1 LALFD
6 ALFAPAA
13 RHHNPRDSRREARRN
28 TLSREH
34 LRPHIDFLTKLAQAS
49 GVETLRRIRVRVGRP
64 PRRIARRVLGVP
76 VDVVLL
82 EDLIQSRVER
92 MHSATRQFVRHHP
105 RRAQAGR
112 RSSAGRRAL

>member
-1 LALFD
+1 LRSIVISPSRITAAGGAQFRTLASRRPPEDIVRAVDLGTLALFD

-49 GVETLRRIRVRVGRP
+49 GVETLHRIRVRV
-64 PRRIARRVLGVP
+64 
-76 VDVVLL
+76 
-82 EDLIQSRVER
+82 
-92 MHSATRQFVRHHP
+92 
-105 RRAQAGR
+105 
-112 RSSAGRRAL
+112 